1 MTEQNIK
8 KEVKKIGTKALLGT
22 LAATS
27 AMNPMVLEGLI
38 SEAYASD
45 EIDLSQDY
53 TDTVDGV
60 VYTWTASTKTLDIEG
75 NGASVDNESIA
86 NELKRINNNIINYNG
101 NSDIKNISI
110 NNISI
115 LTPDNINYI
124 YFGMFEGLNLITL
137 NNVDTSSVTNMS
149 SMFSCNSLKKING
162 IENIDTSSVTDMS
175 DMFYDCESLTELDV
189 SNFDTSSVTNMS
201 NMFYSC
207 NSLEELDVS
216 NFDTSSVTNMSG
228 MFKIYNYS
236 YDAHTIL
243 NNIDVSNFDTSSV
256 TDMSN
261 MFYGCESLTELDVS
275 NFDTSQVTN
284 MLNMFC
290 GCELLTELDVSNFDT
305 SSVTNMSGMFDT
317 CSSLT
322 ELDVHNFDTSQVTD
336 MSNMFN
342 SCSSLTELDVHNFDT
357 SSVTNMSYMFSACL
371 LLTELDVSNF
381 DTSQVTDMSGMFF
394 GCDYLYDT
402 NTLNSINVSNFD
414 TSQVTNMSDMF
425 YGCNSL
431 EELNL
436 SNFDTSSVTNMSGMF
451 EGCSLLTEINGL
463 ENFNTSSV
471 TDMRNMFEGCSLL
484 TEINGLENFNTSS
497 VTDMRNMFMGCKSL
511 KELDLSSFTFRN
523 QKDTGEVDV
532 RYMIGDYVDII
543 HLPVNGVYQ
552 PESWKENYPYMYKDM
567 SYFYNEMGISGDWYD
582 KNNYNDLTAYQ
593 FSSDA
598 DNHLTSADCGKTIQ
612 RGRDYKVNYYVNNTL
627 KDTKSG
633 NFRIGATPSGLAD
646 NLSFDK
652 SAYVVDETAY
662 NSESEWGFRHE
673 SHFDYDKD
681 QLVTVGAASQPCYND
696 LFEISEDPAENIIN
710 VYLRSDKVTAT
721 FLDKD
726 GNTLK
731 TSTIDYRQVLNDDKN
746 NFPTDEEIKQRV
758 EYTTTA
764 PDETITKHLFNGWE
778 IKDNVNN
785 ETFHTPL
792 TSDITVV
799 PTYRNWDISVW
810 NVTVNFVDTEGNEI
824 APSKTGKVKSESAES
839 STLNIDMPEINGYEF
854 KSTNW
859 SGVSPEDCEVIDDKL
874 HLKYQDKGDA
884 PIIVYPLAPSGNSTI
899 NVVYKAVKPYN
910 LIVNF
915 QDENGNKLKDSI
927 SLTASGTD
935 DNYNFKSEL
944 TALIPNYDEH
954 SRDSIGQQLAAANK
968 PDGYEY
974 STGYV
979 ETEVPYGETKVY
991 TITYK
996 EISYTS
1002 QMTYKY
1008 LMEKPDGSL
1017 VEIYPSVTVTGL
1029 QKDRKG
1035 YMSRVCRSYLNN
1047 SIVYDSSN
1055 PKFYEDYLP
1064 DDVKPRAFTV
1074 NTSAGENGV
1083 DEDGNYFY
1091 SWDFDKNA
1099 YDGLGNAYKA
1109 TIVAKYSSEPKDN
1122 EYFWN
1127 TMYTFNRTEVS
1138 EMVYDTATATQSQTM
1153 TFIYKPTEHDFNMF
1167 LYTYV
1172 NKKSLTG
1179 SSKGQWQQVGFKD
1192 TLLKNT
1198 SIDFSNSQEIVLK
1211 DILPAKYS
1219 DLTMNSFSMNVGV
1232 VATVRDATDGI
1243 SITNQTPNGFTLNI
1257 DVVKKEEA
1265 EKLYKERYDTLEDSR
1280 KQYLEY
1286 INAENNLTAT
1296 ISLKAYIPTSKA
1308 TVTINYLDEE
1318 GNKIADS
1325 LVKPVEYYADD
1336 KKSDLGFG
1344 NTYRISTPSS
1354 IAKEYTKK
1362 SGPSQFTLEDI
1373 LNSGKD
1379 ELTINLVYAK
1389 KEQAKDFNFNFKLN
1403 YVDSET
1409 GKDLRD
1415 NNIVTKKVNGVNLA
1429 SSKFSF
1435 TAPEIE
1441 GYRILNP
1448 TVTGSYAPNVLN
1460 EITFNYKKIPVVKK
1474 DNIFIYRINYV
1485 DRDGNKLLPEETI
1498 NEASK
1503 DETFVKEISAKS
1515 IEGYTPVNNSLTV
1528 KCLANDIVDVTFVY
1542 DKNAEPTP
1550 EPTPTPEPEKKIYN
1564 FTYNIKYV
1572 DSNNN
1577 ELLTSKTLFDAG
1589 EVNSLT
1595 KTFEAEAIEGYTP
1608 VYNDLT
1614 ATCEGDNSVSVVF
1627 VYNKDEEPTP
1637 EPEQPEPE
1645 QPTPEKKINTFRF
1658 KISYIDKS
1666 GNKIDLDEEIEE
1678 ESTEA
1683 VIKKVLEAKQ
1693 IDGYISLD
1701 DVQIAECAA
1710 DEEIL
1715 VEFKYDKKAEP
1726 ENTVVEEDNSP
1737 VLVRESTEVK
1747 RTHKNIFIAAMLG
1760 LGSLLL
1766 ALLMYLLAK
1775 LMARRY
1781 KVVVP
1786 SQELNKESEVI
1797 GRGFI
1802 KKDKDLKMFAIN
1814 ISDDIAG
1821 KIVDPDMTIVTT
1833 RKFVEKHDGENI
1845 IIRVLNKEFIKTV
1858 NKNDITFVIDLRA

>member
-1 MTEQNIK
+1 MQ
-8 KEVKKIGTKALLGT
+8 
-22 LAATS
+22 
-27 AMNPMVLEGLI
+27 
-38 SEAYASD
+38 Y
-45 EIDLSQDY
+45 
-53 TDTVDGV
+53 
-60 VYTWTASTKTLDIEG
+60 
-75 NGASVDNESIA
+75 
-86 NELKRINNNIINYNG
+86 
-101 NSDIKNISI
+101 
-110 NNISI
+110 
-115 LTPDNINYI
+115 
-124 YFGMFEGLNLITL
+124 MFRG
-137 NNVDTSSVTNMS
+137 
-149 SMFSCNSLKKING
+149 CNSL
-162 IENIDTSSVTDMS
+162 IELNI
-175 DMFYDCESLTELDV
+175 
-189 SNFDTSSVTNMS
+189 
-201 NMFYSC
+201 
-207 NSLEELDVS
+207 
-216 NFDTSSVTNMSG
+216 
-228 MFKIYNYS
+228 
-236 YDAHTIL
+236 
-243 NNIDVSNFDTSSV
+243 SNFDTSSV
-256 TDMSN
+256 TDMSS
-261 MFYGCESLTELDVS
+261 MFS
-275 NFDTSQVTN
+275 
-284 MLNMFC
+284 
-290 GCELLTELDVSNFDT
+290 
-305 SSVTNMSGMFDT
+305 
-317 CSSLT
+317 
-322 ELDVHNFDTSQVTD
+322 
-336 MSNMFN
+336 
-342 SCSSLTELDVHNFDT
+342 SCSSLTEIEGLENFDT
-357 SSVTNMSYMFSACL
+357 SKVTTMELMFDGCSSLEHINVDNFNTSLVKSMMAMFNNCDALIEIDGIENFDTSKVTNMGSMFSCCSS
-371 LLTELDVSNF
+371 LTKLDVSNF
-381 DTSQVTDMSGMFF
+381 NTSAFD
-394 GCDYLYDT
+394 
-402 NTLNSINVSNFD
+402 NSSKH
-414 TSQVTNMSDMF
+414 NMSHMF
-425 YGCNSL
+425 NCCYSL
-431 EELNL
+431 
-436 SNFDTSSVTNMSGMF
+436 T
-451 EGCSLLTEINGL
+451 
-463 ENFNTSSV
+463 
-471 TDMRNMFEGCSLL
+471 
-484 TEINGLENFNTSS
+484 
-497 VTDMRNMFMGCKSL
+497 
-511 KELDLSSFTFRN
+511 ELDLSNFTLIQYDKLTTIADGMLN
-523 QKDTGEVDV
+523 GC
-532 RYMIGDYVDII
+532 YNLDII
-543 HLPVNGVYQ
+543 HLPKNDGRFI
-552 PESWKENYPYMYKDM
+552 DL
-567 SYFYNEMGISGDWYD
+567 SYFYNKMGVSGDWYD
-582 KNNYNDLTAYQ
+582 KNNTNDLTAYQ

-612 RGRDYKVNYYVNNTL
+612 KGRSYKVNYFINNTL

-633 NFRIGATPSGLAD
+633 SFRIGATPSGLAD

-652 SAYVVDETAY
+652 SAYVVDENAY
-662 NSESEWGFRHE
+662 SSLNDCGFRIE
-673 SHFDYDKD
+673 NHFDYDKD
-681 QLVTVGAASQPCYND
+681 QIATVGAASQPCYDD
-696 LFEISEDPAENIIN
+696 LFEVSENSSENTIN

-731 TSTIDYRQVLNDDKN
+731 TSTIDYRQTLEDSDY
-746 NFPTDEEIKQRV
+746 PTDEEIEQRV
-758 EYTTTA
+758 NYTTT
-764 PDETITKHLFNGWE
+764 DSDGTINDFICDGWE

-785 ETFHTPL
+785 ESLTSKL
-792 TSDITVV
+792 TSDIVCV
-799 PTYRNWDISVW
+799 PHYKEVNTSVW

-824 APSKTGKVKSESAES
+824 APSKTGKATSRTAES
-839 STLNIDMPEINGYEF
+839 RYLEFDVPDIDGYKF
-854 KSTNW
+854 KSTNE
-859 SGVSPEDCEVIDDKL
+859 SGATLWGCSVRDGKL
-874 HLKYQDKGDA
+874 C
-884 PIIVYPLAPSGNSTI
+884 VTYPDSNHSSGNTTI

-935 DNYNFKSEL
+935 DSYNFESEL
-944 TALIPNYDEH
+944 IALIPNYNGN
-954 SRDSIGQQLAAANK
+954 SRKLTEQLAAANK

-974 STGYV
+974 STGSV
-979 ETEVPYGETKVY
+979 LTEVPYGETKVY

-1064 DDVKPRAFTV
+1064 NGDTPRAFTV
-1074 NTSAGENGV
+1074 NRFAGNNGV

-1091 SWDFDKNA
+1091 SMDFDRNA
-1099 YDGLGNAYKA
+1099 YDALGNAYKA
-1109 TIVAKYSSEPKDN
+1109 TIVAKYSSEPKDT

-1153 TFIYKPTEHDFNMF
+1153 TFIYKPAEHDFKMF

-1192 TLLKNT
+1192 TFLQNT
-1198 SIDFSNSQEIVLK
+1198 STDFSNSQEIVLK

-1219 DLTMNSFSMNVGV
+1219 DLTMNSFSMNIGV

-1296 ISLKAYIPTSKA
+1296 LSLKAYIPTSKA

-1336 KKSDLGFG
+1336 KTSDLGFG
-1344 NTYRISTPSS
+1344 NTFRITTPSS

-1379 ELTINLVYAK
+1379 ELVINVVYAK

-1415 NNIVTKKVNGVNLA
+1415 SNIITKKVNGVNLT
-1429 SSKFSF
+1429 SEKFRF
-1435 TAPEIE
+1435 EAPEIE
-1441 GYRILNP
+1441 GYEVINQ
-1448 TVTGSYAPNVLN
+1448 TVAGSYAPNVLN
-1460 EITFNYKKIPVVKK
+1460 EITFKYKKIPVVKK

-1485 DRDGNKLLPEETI
+1485 DRDGNKLLPEEAI

-1503 DETFVKEISAKS
+1503 EETFVKEISAKS
-1515 IEGYTPVNNSLTV
+1515 IDGYTPVNNSLTV

-1542 DKNAEPTP
+1542 DKNI
-1550 EPTPTPEPEKKIYN
+1550 EPTPTPEPEKKIYS
-1564 FTYNIKYV
+1564 FTYNIKYI

-1589 EVNSLT
+1589 EFDSLSR
-1595 KTFEAEAIEGYTP
+1595 TFEAETIEGYTP
-1608 VYNDLT
+1608 IYNALT
-1614 ATCEGDNSVSVVF
+1614 ATCEGDGSVSVVF
-1627 VYNKDEEPTP
+1627 VYNKDK
-1637 EPEQPEPE
+1637 EPE
-1645 QPTPEKKINTFRF
+1645 QPTPEKKVNTFKF

-1666 GNKIDLDEEIEE
+1666 GNKIELDEEIEE

-1683 VIKKVLEAKQ
+1683 VIKKVLEAKK
-1693 IDGYISLD
+1693 IDGYISLN

-1715 VEFKYDKKAEP
+1715 VEFRYDKQAEP
-1726 ENTVVEEDNSP
+1726 EDTVVEEDNSP

-1747 RTHKNIFIAAMLG
+1747 RTNKNIFIAAMLG

-1797 GRGFI
+1797 GKGFI

-1821 KIVDPDMTIVTT
+1821 KVVDPEMTIVTT

-1845 IIRVLNKEFIKTV
+1845 VIRVLNKEFIKTV
-1858 NKNDITFVIDLRA
+1858 DKNDITFVIDLRA

>member
-1 MTEQNIK
+1 MKEQNIK

-75 NGASVDNESIA
+75 NGASVDGLEVLEKLFKYEYGTMNTEIEA
-86 NELKRINNNIINYNG
+86 IN
-101 NSDIKNISI
+101 I
-110 NNISI
+110 NNI
-115 LTPDNINYI
+115 TVK
-124 YFGMFEGLNLITL
+124 GLSFYAYTNLKVVTF
-137 NNVDTSSVTNMS
+137 NNVDTSQITDMSQMFHFCSSLKEVNGLENFDTSNVTNMSYMFKGCSSLTELDINNFDTSSVTDMQAMFCGCTKLTSIDVSKFNTSSVKDMNNMFNGCQSITSINVDNFNTSNVTDMHAMFFDCIKLTNIDISKFNTSLVTNMS
-149 SMFSCNSLKKING
+149 SMFSGCQSLTEIKGLENFNTSLVTNMNNMFIN
-162 IENIDTSSVTDMS
+162 
-175 DMFYDCESLTELDV
+175 CESLRELNV
-189 SNFDTSSVTNMS
+189 SNFNTSQVKDMSGMFGNCSSLTEVKGLENFNTSSVTNMS
-201 NMFYSC
+201 CMFQGFANK
-207 NSLEELDVS
+207 NS
-216 NFDTSSVTNMSG
+216 NIT
-228 MFKIYNYS
+228 
-236 YDAHTIL
+236 
-243 NNIDVSNFDTSSV
+243 IDVSNFDTSSV
-256 TDMSN
+256 TDMS
-261 MFYGCESLTELDVS
+261 S
-275 NFDTSQVTN
+275 
-284 MLNMFC
+284 
-290 GCELLTELDVSNFDT
+290 
-305 SSVTNMSGMFDT
+305 
-317 CSSLT
+317 
-322 ELDVHNFDTSQVTD
+322 
-336 MSNMFN
+336 
-342 SCSSLTELDVHNFDT
+342 
-357 SSVTNMSYMFSACL
+357 MFSFCH
-371 LLTELDVSNF
+371 
-381 DTSQVTDMSGMFF
+381 
-394 GCDYLYDT
+394 
-402 NTLNSINVSNFD
+402 
-414 TSQVTNMSDMF
+414 
-425 YGCNSL
+425 SL
-431 EELNL
+431 
-436 SNFDTSSVTNMSGMF
+436 V
-451 EGCSLLTEINGL
+451 EIRGL
-463 ENFNTSSV
+463 ENFNTRYIKN
-471 TDMRNMFEGCSLL
+471 MNRMFEHCY
-484 TEINGLENFNTSS
+484 EI
-497 VTDMRNMFMGCKSL
+497 
-511 KELDLSSFTFRN
+511 KELDLSSFTFN
-523 QKDTGEVDV
+523 SFGKWETDTTD
-532 RYMIGDYVDII
+532 MLNDCLNLDII
-543 HLPVNGVYQ
+543 HLTVNDTRCYEYGDGI
-552 PESWKENYPYMYKDM
+552 KAFYKDL

-662 NSESEWGFRHE
+662 DNESEWGFRHE

-681 QLVTVGAASQPCYND
+681 QLVTVGAASQPCYGD
-696 LFEISEDPAENIIN
+696 LFEISEDPAKNIIN

-884 PIIVYPLAPSGNSTI
+884 PIIVYPLPPSGNSTI

-944 TALIPNYDEH
+944 TALIPNYDEY
-954 SRDSIGQQLAAANK
+954 SRDSIGKQLAAANK

-996 EISYTS
+996 EISYTP

-1064 DDVKPRAFTV
+1064 SDVKPRAFTV

-1091 SWDFDKNA
+1091 NWDFDKNA

-1138 EMVYDTATATQSQTM
+1138 EIVYDTDTATQSQTM

-1192 TLLKNT
+1192 TFLKKT
-1198 SIDFSNSQEIVLK
+1198 STDFSNSQEIVLK

-1344 NTYRISTPSS
+1344 NTFRISTPSS

-1362 SGPSQFTLEDI
+1362 SGPSQFTLDDI

-1415 NNIVTKKVNGVNLA
+1415 SNIVTKKVNGVNLT

-1435 TAPEIE
+1435 TAPKIE

-1550 EPTPTPEPEKKIYN
+1550 EPEKKIYN

-1608 VYNDLT
+1608 VYNALT

-1627 VYNKDEEPTP
+1627 IYNKDEEPTPEPEQP

-1726 ENTVVEEDNSP
+1726 EDTVVEEDNSP

-1845 IIRVLNKEFIKTV
+1845 VIRVLNKEFIKTV

>member
-1 MTEQNIK
+1 
-8 KEVKKIGTKALLGT
+8 
-22 LAATS
+22 
-27 AMNPMVLEGLI
+27 
-38 SEAYASD
+38 
-45 EIDLSQDY
+45 
-53 TDTVDGV
+53 
-60 VYTWTASTKTLDIEG
+60 
-75 NGASVDNESIA
+75 
-86 NELKRINNNIINYNG
+86 
-101 NSDIKNISI
+101 
-110 NNISI
+110 
-115 LTPDNINYI
+115 
-124 YFGMFEGLNLITL
+124 
-137 NNVDTSSVTNMS
+137 
-149 SMFSCNSLKKING
+149 
-162 IENIDTSSVTDMS
+162 
-175 DMFYDCESLTELDV
+175 
-189 SNFDTSSVTNMS
+189 
-201 NMFYSC
+201 
-207 NSLEELDVS
+207 
-216 NFDTSSVTNMSG
+216 
-228 MFKIYNYS
+228 
-236 YDAHTIL
+236 
-243 NNIDVSNFDTSSV
+243 
-256 TDMSN
+256 
-261 MFYGCESLTELDVS
+261 
-275 NFDTSQVTN
+275 
-284 MLNMFC
+284 
-290 GCELLTELDVSNFDT
+290 
-305 SSVTNMSGMFDT
+305 
-317 CSSLT
+317 
-322 ELDVHNFDTSQVTD
+322 
-336 MSNMFN
+336 
-342 SCSSLTELDVHNFDT
+342 
-357 SSVTNMSYMFSACL
+357 
-371 LLTELDVSNF
+371 
-381 DTSQVTDMSGMFF
+381 
-394 GCDYLYDT
+394 
-402 NTLNSINVSNFD
+402 
-414 TSQVTNMSDMF
+414 
-425 YGCNSL
+425 
-431 EELNL
+431 
-436 SNFDTSSVTNMSGMF
+436 
-451 EGCSLLTEINGL
+451 
-463 ENFNTSSV
+463 
-471 TDMRNMFEGCSLL
+471 
-484 TEINGLENFNTSS
+484 
-497 VTDMRNMFMGCKSL
+497 
-511 KELDLSSFTFRN
+511 
-523 QKDTGEVDV
+523 
-532 RYMIGDYVDII
+532 
-543 HLPVNGVYQ
+543 
-552 PESWKENYPYMYKDM
+552 MYKDM
-567 SYFYNEMGISGDWYD
+567 SYFYNKMGMSGDWY
-582 KNNYNDLTAYQ
+582 NRGNINDLTAYQ

-598 DNHLTSADCGKTIQ
+598 DNHLTSADCGKIIQ
-612 RGRDYKVNYYVNNTL
+612 RGRDYRVNYYINNTL
-627 KDTKSG
+627 VDKKSG
-633 NFRIGATPSGLAD
+633 YFRIGATPSGLAD

-652 SAYVVDETAY
+652 SAYVVDEKAY
-662 NSESEWGFRHE
+662 RSESEWGFRHE
-673 SHFDYDKD
+673 DHFDY
-681 QLVTVGAASQPCYND
+681 TYNWSTPCASQPCYND

-710 VYLRSDKVTAT
+710 IYLRSDKVTAT

-731 TSTIDYRQVLNDDKN
+731 TSTIDYRQLLNDDKN

-785 ETFHTPL
+785 ETFYTPL

-799 PTYRNWDISVW
+799 PNYRTWDISVW
-810 NVTVNFVDTEGNEI
+810 HVTVNFVDTEGNEI

-839 STLNIDMPEINGYEF
+839 STLDIDMPEINGYEF

-859 SGVSPEDCEVIDDKL
+859 SGVRPQDCKVIDNKL

-884 PIIVYPLAPSGNSTI
+884 PIVIYPLTPSGNSTI

-935 DNYNFKSEL
+935 DNYDFESEL
-944 TALIPNYDEH
+944 KALIPNYDEH
-954 SRDSIGQQLAAANK
+954 SRDSVGEQLAAANK

-996 EISYTS
+996 EISYTP

-1029 QKDRKG
+1029 QKDKKG
-1035 YMSRVCRSYLNN
+1035 YMNRVCRSYIGN
-1047 SIVYDSSN
+1047 SIAYDSSN

-1064 DDVKPRAFTV
+1064 GDVKPRAFTV

-1091 SWDFDKNA
+1091 NWDFDKNA
-1099 YDGLGNAYKA
+1099 YDALGNAYKA

-1153 TFIYKPTEHDFNMF
+1153 TFIYKPTEHDFHF
-1167 LYTYV
+1167 YV
-1172 NKKSLTG
+1172 APYIYKKVLTG
-1179 SSKGQWQQVGFKD
+1179 NNKGQWDFYRQLNNGNFDDNLTQIDK
-1192 TLLKNT
+1192 T
-1198 SIDFSNSQEIVLK
+1198 STDYHSEVNISLRDV
-1211 DILPAKYS
+1211 LPAKYS
-1219 DLTMNSFSMNVGV
+1219 DLTMNNLSLSTYFPAV
-1232 VATVRDATDGI
+1232 VSQKITDGV
-1243 SITNQTPNGFTLNI
+1243 SVTNQTPNGFTLNI
-1257 DVVKKEEA
+1257 DIVKKAEA
-1265 EKLYKERYDTLEDSR
+1265 ERLYEERNNTLPDND
-1280 KQYLEY
+1280 KDYLYFYQY
-1286 INAENNLTAT
+1286 NALNGFKAWAE
-1296 ISLKAYIPTSKA
+1296 LKAYIPTSKA

-1336 KKSDLGFG
+1336 KTSDLGFG
-1344 NTYRISTPSS
+1344 NTFRISTPSS

-1403 YVDSET
+1403 YVDVET

-1415 NNIVTKKVNGVNLA
+1415 SNIVTKKINGVNLT

-1435 TAPEIE
+1435 TAPKIE

-1460 EITFNYKKIPVVKK
+1460 EITFNYKKIPVVNK

-1485 DRDGNKLLPEETI
+1485 DRDENKLLPEETI

-1577 ELLTSKTLFDAG
+1577 ELLTSKTLFDAS

-1608 VYNDLT
+1608 VYNALT

-1627 VYNKDEEPTP
+1627 VYNKDEEPAP
-1637 EPEQPEPE
+1637 EPE
-1645 QPTPEKKINTFRF
+1645 PTPEKKVNTFRF

-1726 ENTVVEEDNSP
+1726 GDTVVEEDNSP

-1845 IIRVLNKEFIKTV
+1845 VIRVLNKEFIKTV

>member
-45 EIDLSQDY
+45 AIDLSQDY

-75 NGASVDNESIA
+75 NGASVDAQSLK
-86 NELKRINNNIINYNG
+86 NELDKIFDRDYMPVNSEINEII
-101 NSDIKNISI
+101 I
-110 NNISI
+110 NNIGIKNDARCGNLFEYLAGLKSI
-115 LTPDNINYI
+115 T
-124 YFGMFEGLNLITL
+124 F
-137 NNVDTSSVTNMS
+137 NNVDTSQITNMSQMFHFCSSLKEVNGLKNFDTSNVTNMSYMFYNCSSLIELDASNFDTSSVTDMQAMFCGCTKLTSIDVSKFNTSSVKDMNNMFNGCQSITSINVDNFNTSNVTDMHAMFFECIKLTNIDISKFNTSLVTNMS
-149 SMFSCNSLKKING
+149 SMFGGCQSLTEIKGLENFNTSLVTNMNNMFSGCESLKELNVSNFNTSQVTNMACMFGNCWNLEKIKG
-162 IENIDTSSVTDMS
+162 LENFNTSKVTDMS
-175 DMFYDCESLTELDV
+175 SMFESCYGLTELDV
-189 SNFDTSSVTNMS
+189 SNFDTSAFDTSGKHNMS
-201 NMFYSC
+201 NMFRGCYS
-207 NSLEELDVS
+207 L
-216 NFDTSSVTNMSG
+216 
-228 MFKIYNYS
+228 I
-236 YDAHTIL
+236 
-243 NNIDVSNFDTSSV
+243 
-256 TDMSN
+256 
-261 MFYGCESLTELDVS
+261 
-275 NFDTSQVTN
+275 
-284 MLNMFC
+284 
-290 GCELLTELDVSNFDT
+290 
-305 SSVTNMSGMFDT
+305 
-317 CSSLT
+317 
-322 ELDVHNFDTSQVTD
+322 
-336 MSNMFN
+336 
-342 SCSSLTELDVHNFDT
+342 
-357 SSVTNMSYMFSACL
+357 
-371 LLTELDVSNF
+371 
-381 DTSQVTDMSGMFF
+381 
-394 GCDYLYDT
+394 
-402 NTLNSINVSNFD
+402 
-414 TSQVTNMSDMF
+414 
-425 YGCNSL
+425 
-431 EELNL
+431 
-436 SNFDTSSVTNMSGMF
+436 
-451 EGCSLLTEINGL
+451 
-463 ENFNTSSV
+463 
-471 TDMRNMFEGCSLL
+471 
-484 TEINGLENFNTSS
+484 
-497 VTDMRNMFMGCKSL
+497 
-511 KELDLSSFTFRN
+511 ELDLSNFKLIQLDKLTTIADDMLEGCSRL
-523 QKDTGEVDV
+523 
-532 RYMIGDYVDII
+532 DII
-543 HLPVNGVYQ
+543 HLPNNDGGFVDLSIYYNKMGVY
-552 PESWKENYPYMYKDM
+552 
-567 SYFYNEMGISGDWYD
+567 GDWY
-582 KNNYNDLTAYQ
+582 NRGNINDLTAYQ

-612 RGRDYKVNYYVNNTL
+612 RGRDYRVNYYINNTL
-627 KDTKSG
+627 ADTKSG

-652 SAYVVDETAY
+652 SLYVVDEKAY
-662 NSESEWGFRHE
+662 ASESEWGFRTE
-673 SHFDYDKD
+673 DHFDY
-681 QLVTVGAASQPCYND
+681 TYNWSTPCASQPRYND

-710 VYLRSDKVTAT
+710 IYLRSDKVTAT

-731 TSTIDYRQVLNDDKN
+731 TSTIDYRQLLNDDKN
-746 NFPTDEEIKQRV
+746 NFPTEEEIKQRV

-785 ETFHTPL
+785 ETFYTPL

-839 STLNIDMPEINGYEF
+839 STLDIDMPEINGYEF
-854 KSTNW
+854 KSTNS
-859 SGVSPEDCEVIDDKL
+859 SGVRPQDCKVIDDKL

-884 PIIVYPLAPSGNSTI
+884 PIIIYPLTPSGNSTI

-935 DNYNFKSEL
+935 DNYNFESEL
-944 TALIPNYDEH
+944 KALIPNYDES

-996 EISYTS
+996 EISYTP

-1035 YMSRVCRSYLNN
+1035 YMSRVCRSYIGN
-1047 SIVYDSSN
+1047 SIAYDSSN

-1064 DDVKPRAFTV
+1064 SDVKPRAFTV

-1083 DEDGNYFY
+1083 DENGNYFY
-1091 SWDFDKNA
+1091 SWDFDENA
-1099 YDGLGNAYKA
+1099 YDALGNAYKA
-1109 TIVAKYSSEPKDN
+1109 TIVANYSSEPKDN
-1122 EYFWN
+1122 EYFWD

-1153 TFIYKPTEHDFNMF
+1153 TFIYKPTEHTNEFVVHYEIF
-1167 LYTYV
+1167 
-1172 NKKSLTG
+1172 KKKLTG
-1179 SSKGQWQQVGFKD
+1179 SNKGQWNWASDNLSNPTV
-1192 TLLKNT
+1192 
-1198 SIDFSNSQEIVLK
+1198 IDKVTTDYHSEANVNLK
-1211 DILPAKYS
+1211 DILPAQYQY
-1219 DLTMNSFSMNVGV
+1219 LTMNDFSLKLGARVFLFEEDVHDGV
-1232 VATVRDATDGI
+1232 SV
-1243 SITNQTPNGFTLNI
+1243 TNQTPNGFTLNL
-1257 DVVKKEEA
+1257 DVVKKAEA
-1265 EKLYKERYDTLEDSR
+1265 ERLYKERYDSLDANIR
-1280 KQYLEY
+1280 DWLEY
-1286 INAENNLTAT
+1286 VNTGNHDKLYADAK
-1296 ISLKAYIPTSKA
+1296 LKAYIPTSKA

-1336 KKSDLGFG
+1336 KTSDLGFG
-1344 NTYRISTPSS
+1344 NTFRISTPSS

-1403 YVDSET
+1403 YVDVET

-1415 NNIVTKKVNGVNLA
+1415 SNIVTKKVNGVNLT

-1435 TAPEIE
+1435 TAPKIE
-1441 GYRILNP
+1441 GYRILNS

-1460 EITFNYKKIPVVKK
+1460 EITFNYKKIPVIKK

-1503 DETFVKEISAKS
+1503 EETFVKEISAKS

-1608 VYNDLT
+1608 IYNALT

-1637 EPEQPEPE
+1637 EPE
-1645 QPTPEKKINTFRF
+1645 PTPEKKINTFRF

-1726 ENTVVEEDNSP
+1726 EDTVVEEDNSP

-1821 KIVDPDMTIVTT
+1821 KIVEPDMTIVTT

-1845 IIRVLNKEFIKTV
+1845 VIRVLNKEFIKTV

>member
-1 MTEQNIK
+1 M
-8 KEVKKIGTKALLGT
+8 
-22 LAATS
+22 
-27 AMNPMVLEGLI
+27 
-38 SEAYASD
+38 
-45 EIDLSQDY
+45 
-53 TDTVDGV
+53 
-60 VYTWTASTKTLDIEG
+60 
-75 NGASVDNESIA
+75 
-86 NELKRINNNIINYNG
+86 
-101 NSDIKNISI
+101 
-110 NNISI
+110 
-115 LTPDNINYI
+115 
-124 YFGMFEGLNLITL
+124 
-137 NNVDTSSVTNMS
+137 
-149 SMFSCNSLKKING
+149 
-162 IENIDTSSVTDMS
+162 
-175 DMFYDCESLTELDV
+175 
-189 SNFDTSSVTNMS
+189 
-201 NMFYSC
+201 
-207 NSLEELDVS
+207 
-216 NFDTSSVTNMSG
+216 
-228 MFKIYNYS
+228 
-236 YDAHTIL
+236 
-243 NNIDVSNFDTSSV
+243 
-256 TDMSN
+256 
-261 MFYGCESLTELDVS
+261 
-275 NFDTSQVTN
+275 
-284 MLNMFC
+284 
-290 GCELLTELDVSNFDT
+290 
-305 SSVTNMSGMFDT
+305 
-317 CSSLT
+317 
-322 ELDVHNFDTSQVTD
+322 
-336 MSNMFN
+336 
-342 SCSSLTELDVHNFDT
+342 
-357 SSVTNMSYMFSACL
+357 
-371 LLTELDVSNF
+371 
-381 DTSQVTDMSGMFF
+381 
-394 GCDYLYDT
+394 
-402 NTLNSINVSNFD
+402 
-414 TSQVTNMSDMF
+414 
-425 YGCNSL
+425 
-431 EELNL
+431 
-436 SNFDTSSVTNMSGMF
+436 
-451 EGCSLLTEINGL
+451 
-463 ENFNTSSV
+463 
-471 TDMRNMFEGCSLL
+471 
-484 TEINGLENFNTSS
+484 
-497 VTDMRNMFMGCKSL
+497 
-511 KELDLSSFTFRN
+511 
-523 QKDTGEVDV
+523 
-532 RYMIGDYVDII
+532 
-543 HLPVNGVYQ
+543 
-552 PESWKENYPYMYKDM
+552 
-567 SYFYNEMGISGDWYD
+567 
-582 KNNYNDLTAYQ
+582 
-593 FSSDA
+593 
-598 DNHLTSADCGKTIQ
+598 
-612 RGRDYKVNYYVNNTL
+612 
-627 KDTKSG
+627 
-633 NFRIGATPSGLAD
+633 
-646 NLSFDK
+646 
-652 SAYVVDETAY
+652 
-662 NSESEWGFRHE
+662 
-673 SHFDYDKD
+673 
-681 QLVTVGAASQPCYND
+681 
-696 LFEISEDPAENIIN
+696 
-710 VYLRSDKVTAT
+710 
-721 FLDKD
+721 DKD

-731 TSTIDYRQVLNDDKN
+731 TSTIDYRQLLNDDKN

-785 ETFHTPL
+785 ETFYTPL

-839 STLNIDMPEINGYEF
+839 STLDIDMPEINGYEF

-859 SGVSPEDCEVIDDKL
+859 SGVRPQDCKVIDDKL

-884 PIIVYPLAPSGNSTI
+884 PIVVYPLTPSGNSTI

-927 SLTASGTD
+927 SLTASGTN
-935 DNYNFKSEL
+935 DNYDFESEL
-944 TALIPNYDEH
+944 KALIPNYDES

-979 ETEVPYGETKVY
+979 KTEVPYGETKVY

-996 EISYTS
+996 EISYTP

-1035 YMSRVCRSYLNN
+1035 YMNRVCRSYTFGNQLD
-1047 SIVYDSSN
+1047 YEGASSN

-1064 DDVKPRAFTV
+1064 GDVKPRAFTV

-1099 YDGLGNAYKA
+1099 YDALGNAYKA
-1109 TIVAKYSSEPKDN
+1109 TIVANYSSEPKDN
-1122 EYFWN
+1122 EYFWD

-1153 TFIYKPTEHDFNMF
+1153 TFIYKPTEHNFHF
-1167 LYTYV
+1167 FVAPYIY
-1172 NKKSLTG
+1172 KKVLTG
-1179 SSKGQWQQVGFKD
+1179 NNKGQWDFYKQLNNGSLDDSIVKID
-1192 TLLKNT
+1192 KT
-1198 SIDFSNSQEIVLK
+1198 STDFHSEVNISLK
-1211 DILPAKYS
+1211 DVLPAKYS
-1219 DLTMNSFSMNVGV
+1219 DLTINDFKLSAYFPAV
-1232 VATVRDATDGI
+1232 VSQKITDGV
-1243 SITNQTPNGFTLNI
+1243 SVTNQTPNGFTLNI
-1257 DVVKKEEA
+1257 DVVKKAEA
-1265 EKLYKERYDTLEDSR
+1265 ERLYEERSNTLSEND
-1280 KQYLEY
+1280 KDYLYFYQY
-1286 INAENNLTAT
+1286 NALNGFKAWAE
-1296 ISLKAYIPTSKA
+1296 LKAYIPTSKA

-1344 NTYRISTPSS
+1344 NTFRISTPSS

-1403 YVDSET
+1403 YVDVET

-1415 NNIVTKKVNGVNLA
+1415 SNIVTKKVNGVNLT

-1435 TAPEIE
+1435 TAPKIE
-1441 GYRILNP
+1441 GYKILNS

-1577 ELLTSKTLFDAG
+1577 ELLTSKTLFDAS

-1608 VYNDLT
+1608 VYNALT

-1627 VYNKDEEPTP
+1627 VYNKDEEPA
-1637 EPEQPEPE
+1637 PEPE

-1821 KIVDPDMTIVTT
+1821 KIVEPDMTIVTT

-1845 IIRVLNKEFIKTV
+1845 VIRVLNKEFIKTV

>member
-1 MTEQNIK
+1 MSYMFRK
-8 KEVKKIGTKALLGT
+8 CLKLR
-22 LAATS
+22 
-27 AMNPMVLEGLI
+27 
-38 SEAYASD
+38 
-45 EIDLSQDY
+45 EIDLSNFTFSVFDSSE
-53 TDTVDGV
+53 TNV
-60 VYTWTASTKTLDIEG
+60 EG
-75 NGASVDNESIA
+75 
-86 NELKRINNNIINYNG
+86 
-101 NSDIKNISI
+101 
-110 NNISI
+110 
-115 LTPDNINYI
+115 
-124 YFGMFEGLNLITL
+124 
-137 NNVDTSSVTNMS
+137 
-149 SMFSCNSLKKING
+149 
-162 IENIDTSSVTDMS
+162 
-175 DMFYDCESLTELDV
+175 
-189 SNFDTSSVTNMS
+189 
-201 NMFYSC
+201 
-207 NSLEELDVS
+207 
-216 NFDTSSVTNMSG
+216 
-228 MFKIYNYS
+228 
-236 YDAHTIL
+236 
-243 NNIDVSNFDTSSV
+243 
-256 TDMSN
+256 
-261 MFYGCESLTELDVS
+261 
-275 NFDTSQVTN
+275 
-284 MLNMFC
+284 MLA
-290 GCELLTELDVSNFDT
+290 
-305 SSVTNMSGMFDT
+305 
-317 CSSLT
+317 
-322 ELDVHNFDTSQVTD
+322 
-336 MSNMFN
+336 
-342 SCSSLTELDVHNFDT
+342 SCSDAL
-357 SSVTNMSYMFSACL
+357 
-371 LLTELDVSNF
+371 
-381 DTSQVTDMSGMFF
+381 
-394 GCDYLYDT
+394 
-402 NTLNSINVSNFD
+402 
-414 TSQVTNMSDMF
+414 
-425 YGCNSL
+425 
-431 EELNL
+431 
-436 SNFDTSSVTNMSGMF
+436 
-451 EGCSLLTEINGL
+451 
-463 ENFNTSSV
+463 
-471 TDMRNMFEGCSLL
+471 
-484 TEINGLENFNTSS
+484 
-497 VTDMRNMFMGCKSL
+497 
-511 KELDLSSFTFRN
+511 
-523 QKDTGEVDV
+523 
-532 RYMIGDYVDII
+532 DII
-543 HLPVNGVYQ
+543 HLPVNDIRYQ
-552 PESWKENYPYMYKDM
+552 EGNAKDKDM
-567 SYFYNEMGISGDWYD
+567 SYFYAKMDKGKDYSYMGVSGYWYD
-582 KNNYNDLTAYQ
+582 KNNYNDLTTYQ

-598 DNHLTSADCGKTIQ
+598 DNQLTSADCGKTIQ
-612 RGRDYKVNYYVNNTL
+612 RGRDYIVNYYVNN
-627 KDTKSG
+627 KYVCDRYG

-646 NLSFDK
+646 GLPFDK
-652 SAYVVDETAY
+652 SAYVVDGTAY

-673 SHFDYDKD
+673 KHFDY
-681 QLVTVGAASQPCYND
+681 TYNWSTGAAQPCYDD
-696 LFEISEDPAENIIN
+696 LFEISEDPAKNIIN

-731 TSTIDYRQVLNDDKN
+731 TSTIDYMQVLNDNKN

-859 SGVSPEDCEVIDDKL
+859 SGVRPEDCKVIDDKL
-874 HLKYQDKGDA
+874 HLKYQDKGDT
-884 PIIVYPLAPSGNSTI
+884 PIIVYPLTPSGNSTI

-915 QDENGNKLKDSI
+915 QDEDGNKLKDSI

-935 DNYNFKSEL
+935 DKYDFESDL
-944 TALIPNYDEH
+944 AALIPNYDEY
-954 SRDSIGQQLAAANK
+954 SRDSIGKQLAAANK

-1047 SIVYDSSN
+1047 SITYDSSN

-1064 DDVKPRAFTV
+1064 NGDKPRAFTV
-1074 NTSAGENGV
+1074 NKFAGENGV

-1091 SWDFDKNA
+1091 SREFDTNA
-1099 YDGLGNAYKA
+1099 YDALGNAYKA

-1192 TLLKNT
+1192 TFLKKT
-1198 SIDFSNSQEIVLK
+1198 STDFSNSQEIVLK

-1219 DLTMNSFSMNVGV
+1219 DLTMNSFSMKVGV
-1232 VATVRDATDGI
+1232 VATVEDATDGI

-1296 ISLKAYIPTSKA
+1296 IRLKAYIPTSKA

-1344 NTYRISTPSS
+1344 NTFRISTPSS
-1354 IAKEYTKK
+1354 IANKYTKK
-1362 SGPSQFTLEDI
+1362 SGPSQFTLDDI
-1373 LNSGKD
+1373 IDSGKD

-1415 NNIVTKKVNGVNLA
+1415 SNIVTKKVNGVNLT

-1441 GYRILNP
+1441 GYKIINK
-1448 TVTGSYAPNVLN
+1448 TVAGNYAPNVLN
-1460 EITFNYKKIPVVKK
+1460 EITFKYKKIPVVKK

-1503 DETFVKEISAKS
+1503 EETFVKEISAKS
-1515 IEGYTPVNNSLTV
+1515 IEGFTPVNNSLTV
-1528 KCLANDIVDVTFVY
+1528 KCLANDVVDVTFVY

-1550 EPTPTPEPEKKIYN
+1550 EPEKPEPEKPEPEKKIYN

-1589 EVNSLT
+1589 EFDSLS

-1608 VYNDLT
+1608 IYNALT

-1627 VYNKDEEPTP
+1627 VYNKDEQPTP
-1637 EPEQPEPE
+1637 EPEKPEPE
-1645 QPTPEKKINTFRF
+1645 QPTPEEKVNTFRF

-1666 GNKIDLDEEIEE
+1666 GNKIELDEEIEE

-1683 VIKKVLEAKQ
+1683 VIKKVLEAKK

-1710 DEEIL
+1710 DEEIM
-1715 VEFKYDKKAEP
+1715 VAFRYDKQAEP
-1726 ENTVVEEDNSP
+1726 EDTVVEEDNSP

-1797 GRGFI
+1797 GKGFI

-1821 KIVDPDMTIVTT
+1821 KLVDPDMTIVTT